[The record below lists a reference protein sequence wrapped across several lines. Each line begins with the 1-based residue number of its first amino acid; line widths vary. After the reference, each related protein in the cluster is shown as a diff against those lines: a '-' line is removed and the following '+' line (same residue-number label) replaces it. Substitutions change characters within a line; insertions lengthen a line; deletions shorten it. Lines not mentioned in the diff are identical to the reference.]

1 MITGFATPEGTKK
14 FAERGT
20 EISQQN
26 YKNVNNLTLSN
37 VGIGTYLGNPDIE
50 TDKLVEDAIKKS
62 ILGGINVIDSAI
74 NYRAQKAERSVGNA
88 VAQLINNNDISREE
102 IFVSTKNGYVTN
114 DGDIK
119 EDLMKYVAEYI
130 LDNDAEIS
138 PLEVKFINL
147 SEGGIDYYTGDGNF
161 SDATKEA
168 IKNITEA
175 DVWIIGTPIYNSFFS
190 SALKNLFEYIDY
202 KKTAG
207 KTAGLIIVASGNS
220 GFTDVQTLLTQL
232 MSYFN
237 VITNPRSV
245 FVTADT
251 VKDAQI
257 TSEDVK
263 SRLKQLVDETLE
275 LARKVSNN

>member
-1 MITGFATPEGTKK
+1 MKVVV
-14 FAERGT
+14 
-20 EISQQN
+20 ISASPR
-26 YKNVNNLTLSN
+26 K
-37 VGIGTYLGNPDIE
+37 IGKTQ
-50 TDKLVEDAIKKS
+50 AI
-62 ILGGINVIDSAI
+62 
-74 NYRAQKAERSVGNA
+74 
-88 VAQLINNNDISREE
+88 
-102 IFVSTKNGYVTN
+102 
-114 DGDIK
+114 
-119 EDLMKYVAEYI
+119 MKYVAEYM
-130 LDNDAEIS
+130 LDNDSGIS

-207 KTAGLIIVASGNS
+207 KTAGLVIVASGNS
-220 GFTDVQTLLTQL
+220 GFADVQTLLTQL

-237 VITNPRSV
+237 VITNPRAV

-251 VKDAQI
+251 VDNGEI
-257 TSEDVK
+257 INDDVK
-263 SRLKQLVDETLE
+263 ARLRQLAEETLK
-275 LARKVSNN
+275 LASKVS

>member
-1 MITGFATPEGTKK
+1 MKVVV
-14 FAERGT
+14 
-20 EISQQN
+20 ISASPR
-26 YKNVNNLTLSN
+26 K
-37 VGIGTYLGNPDIE
+37 IGKTQTI
-50 TDKLVEDAIKKS
+50 
-62 ILGGINVIDSAI
+62 
-74 NYRAQKAERSVGNA
+74 
-88 VAQLINNNDISREE
+88 
-102 IFVSTKNGYVTN
+102 
-114 DGDIK
+114 
-119 EDLMKYVAEYI
+119 MKYVAEYI
-130 LDNDAEIS
+130 LDHDS
-138 PLEVKFINL
+138 GTSSLEVKFINL

-207 KTAGLIIVASGNS
+207 KTAGLVIVASGNS
-220 GFTDVQTLLTQL
+220 GFADVQTLLTQL

-237 VITNPRSV
+237 VITNPRAV

-251 VKDAQI
+251 VDNGKIINKD
-257 TSEDVK
+257 VN
-263 SRLKQLVDETLE
+263 SRLNQLVDETLG

>member
-1 MITGFATPEGTKK
+1 MKVVV
-14 FAERGT
+14 
-20 EISQQN
+20 ISASPR
-26 YKNVNNLTLSN
+26 K
-37 VGIGTYLGNPDIE
+37 IGKTQ
-50 TDKLVEDAIKKS
+50 AI
-62 ILGGINVIDSAI
+62 
-74 NYRAQKAERSVGNA
+74 
-88 VAQLINNNDISREE
+88 
-102 IFVSTKNGYVTN
+102 
-114 DGDIK
+114 
-119 EDLMKYVAEYI
+119 MKYVAEYI

-138 PLEVKFINL
+138 SLEVKFINL

-207 KTAGLIIVASGNS
+207 KTAGLVIVASGNS
-220 GFTDVQTLLTQL
+220 GFADVQTLLTQL

-237 VITNPRSV
+237 VITNPRAV

-251 VKDAQI
+251 VDNGKI
-257 TSEDVK
+257 ISEDVN
-263 SRLKQLVDETLE
+263 SRLNQLVDETLE
-275 LARKVSNN
+275 LARKVSND

>member
-1 MITGFATPEGTKK
+1 MKVVV
-14 FAERGT
+14 
-20 EISQQN
+20 ISASPR
-26 YKNVNNLTLSN
+26 K
-37 VGIGTYLGNPDIE
+37 IGKTQ
-50 TDKLVEDAIKKS
+50 AI
-62 ILGGINVIDSAI
+62 
-74 NYRAQKAERSVGNA
+74 
-88 VAQLINNNDISREE
+88 
-102 IFVSTKNGYVTN
+102 
-114 DGDIK
+114 
-119 EDLMKYVAEYI
+119 MKYVAEYM
-130 LDNDAEIS
+130 LDNDSGIS

-207 KTAGLIIVASGNS
+207 KTAGLVIVASGNS
-220 GFTDVQTLLTQL
+220 GFADVQTLLTQL

-237 VITNPRSV
+237 VITNPRAV

-251 VKDAQI
+251 VKDAKI
-257 TSEDVK
+257 ISEDVK
-263 SRLKQLVDETLE
+263 SRLKQLVGETLE
-275 LARKVSNN
+275 LASKVS